1 MSQPRATT
9 TGIFLVVLLAVV
21 GYVLWTMPHKL
32 VDGYA
37 KATQISPWVGYIY
50 LAIVGVGGV
59 LLAGL
64 LVSILIH
71 IWQNTRQKSAERERR
86 NLSPSEMSANA
97 QG

>member
-1 MSQPRATT
+1 MSQPRSTT
-9 TGIFLVVLLAVV
+9 TGIFLIVLLAVV

-59 LLAGL
+59 LLAACSSRSCFISGR
-64 LVSILIH
+64 
-71 IWQNTRQKSAERERR
+71 TRGRNRRSA
-86 NLSPSEMSANA
+86 SGAT
-97 QG
+97 